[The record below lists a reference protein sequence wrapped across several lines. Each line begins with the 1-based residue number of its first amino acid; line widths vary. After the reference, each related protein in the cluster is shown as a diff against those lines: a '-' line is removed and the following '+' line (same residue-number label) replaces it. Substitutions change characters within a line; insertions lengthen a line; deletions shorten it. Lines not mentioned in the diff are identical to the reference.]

1 MPTIYKNGK
10 RYGGTSDTA
19 INVNYDNTNSNLEST
34 TVQEVIDEVDGKI
47 ENKEDKFYQT
57 LDSVKLNDYVEPIR
71 AICTW
76 CSNVPKNDECGS
88 KGRLEVAVDYDGTVH
103 QRYSMFA
110 LDGSENYAGIYER
123 YKSSGD
129 NYDTNGGWSEWT
141 KVSAPLANDLTQ
153 DVPGLALDAAQG
165 KVLNDKITQLNSDIA
180 NIKDGTTS
188 TPTNVTSIFYLEP
201 NGTDPYTNINPIKN
215 MRGYSLYIF
224 QIDWWYTPRQTLVL
238 RSLPSNGKV
247 ICIYDPTNNTP
258 TNITIVDDEHIRVDN
273 PVVGKE
279 VGLWGIK

>member
-1 MPTIYKNGK
+1 MQN
-10 RYGGTSDTA
+10 
-19 INVNYDNTNSNLEST
+19 
-34 TVQEVIDEVDGKI
+34 
-47 ENKEDKFYQT
+47 
-57 LDSVKLNDYVEPIR
+57 
-71 AICTW
+71 
-76 CSNVPKNDECGS
+76 
-88 KGRLEVAVDYDGTVH
+88 
-103 QRYSMFA
+103 
-110 LDGSENYAGIYER
+110 
-123 YKSSGD
+123 
-129 NYDTNGGWSEWT
+129 
-141 KVSAPLANDLTQ
+141 
-153 DVPGLALDAAQG
+153 
-165 KVLNDKITQLNSDIA
+165 
-180 NIKDGTTS
+180 
-188 TPTNVTSIFYLEP
+188 IFYLEP